1 MPQKKS
7 SLTSGSKLLK
17 LFRKLLT
24 DPKKHFLSDLSNY
37 LNCSSQSVIRMIG
50 EIEQEFDNRLEQGF
64 EHKRRWYRFKA
75 INANSLGLDVEEVR
89 YLSICRDLADPFLS
103 DEIKDRIDK
112 RILSMAIELIGENR
126 TYENGVGQ
134 LIEPE
139 YSFFMKGKI
148 DYSKSSNV
156 IKQLEAAIKKNTIVN
171 VDYFSVNSG
180 SEKSIN
186 FIPLKII
193 CNNSA
198 IYIIGCRLNDNYD
211 LVESKKISLAVH
223 RIKDVFLTDKTFK
236 VQSLPNELMD
246 FGLPWESSLTEF
258 LIRFKAGRVIDYIKE
273 RIWAKDQKIR
283 LLPNGDLELSFKTK
297 SVPEVYA
304 WCRSF
309 GDQVALVKKDGVEIQ
324 DLQSRH
330 F

>member
-64 EHKRRWYRFKA
+64 DHKRRWYRFKA
-75 INANSLGLDVEEVR
+75 INTNSLGLDVEEVR

-103 DEIKDRIDK
+103 DEIKDRLDK
-112 RILSMAIELIGENR
+112 RILSMAIELIGENKK
-126 TYENGVGQ
+126 YEEGIGK

-148 DYSKSSNV
+148 DYSSSTTV
-156 IKQLEAAIKKNTIVN
+156 IIQLESAIRHSTIIKVN
-171 VDYFSVNSG
+171 YYSVNSG
-180 SEKSIN
+180 TEKSIN
-186 FIPLKII
+186 FVPLKII

-198 IYIIGCRLNDNYD
+198 IYIIGCRLNEKFE

-223 RIKDVFLTDKTFK
+223 RIKALLLTDKTFK
-236 VQSLPNELMD
+236 LQSLSNELLD
-246 FGLPWESSLTEF
+246 FGLPWESSLSEF
-258 LIRFKAGRVIDYIKE
+258 SIMFKAGRVVDYIKE
-273 RIWAKDQKIR
+273 RIWAKDQKITQ
-283 LLPNGDLELSFKTK
+283 LPNGNLELSFKTK

-309 GDQVALVKKDGVEIQ
+309 GDQIYSVKKDGIEID
-324 DLQSRH
+324 DLQGRH